1 MMSDLL
7 SQMNP
12 WHWLVFGLVLL
23 LLELLGTAGYL
34 LWLGIS
40 AIAVSILTFLLPISW
55 SLQWVSFAVISLFTT
70 WLWWRYQHKQ
80 DKKDDKLRTLNQR
93 NEQLIG
99 QTTIL
104 QEALVSGSGRVNLG
118 DTTWAVRCNE
128 DLPAGTKI
136 VVIDVEGIILVVKA
150 C

>member
-1 MMSDLL
+1 MRLFRYL
-7 SQMNP
+7 Q
-12 WHWLVFGLVLL
+12 
-23 LLELLGTAGYL
+23 LGCG
-34 LWLGIS
+34 G
-40 AIAVSILTFLLPISW
+40 
-55 SLQWVSFAVISLFTT
+55 VISIS
-70 WLWWRYQHKQ
+70 RI
-80 DKKDDKLRTLNQR
+80 KKDDKLRTLNQR

-136 VVIDVEGIILVVKA
+136 VVIDVEGIILVVEA